1 MPARPSTLLLIV
13 TCLLSTGCASFS
25 PEGPSPSVEQKS
37 PSSPSSPSVTPPDFD
52 RHELERALH
61 QAVNRARTRRDHAP
75 LVWSDSLRR
84 LARSH
89 SRDMARRNFFGH
101 HTPEGTGPS
110 KRAAQFGF
118 PTFRSVG
125 HGRRIGIGE
134 NLFRTYRYEEYR
146 DVYRQRGDGSRRHV
160 RREYDWKSVQDLA
173 RETVEGWLKSP
184 PHRRTLLSPDYARHG
199 LGVAFTEK
207 RVYVT
212 QNLF

>member
-13 TCLLSTGCASFS
+13 TCLLSTGCASSS
-25 PEGPSPSVEQKS
+25 PGGPSPSVEKKS
-37 PSSPSSPSVTPPDFD
+37 SSSPSSPSVTPPDFD
-52 RHELERALH
+52 RRELERALH
-61 QAVNRARTRRDHAP
+61 RAVNRARTRRDHAP
-75 LVWSDSLRR
+75 LAWSDSLRR

-110 KRAAQFGF
+110 ERAAQLGF
-118 PTFRSVG
+118 PTFRSIG
-125 HGRRIGIGE
+125 NGRRIGIGE

-146 DVYRQRGDGSRRHV
+146 DVYRQRGDGPRRRV
-160 RREYDWKSVQDLA
+160 RREYDWKSVQNLA
-173 RETVEGWLKSP
+173 RETVKGWLESP